1 MYIED
6 IVSGVN
12 AKLAGEQLTFEEMVL
27 FLDETIDLNGL
38 FAFEFLTH
46 FLLKFLLLFSLP

>member
-12 AKLAGEQLTFEEMVL
+12 AKLAGEQLTFEEMML
-27 FLDETIDLNGL
+27 FLDETIDDINRELNECYH
-38 FAFEFLTH
+38 EF
-46 FLLKFLLLFSLP
+46 SEVERSMD

>member
-1 MYIED
+1 MYIND

-27 FLDETIDLNGL
+27 FLDETIDDINRELNACYP
-38 FAFEFLTH
+38 AF
-46 FLLKFLLLFSLP
+46 S